1 MVVETY
7 KPTTALPGTPVRL
20 TAAAIRHF
28 EHQLTDSAS
37 QVIRLSVKTSGC
49 TGYAYVLDKLVT
61 PQASDIEIRISEQL
75 TLCIAPEALP
85 LLRDTEID
93 YIKEGL
99 NGVLKFNNPNVVA
112 ECGCGESFNV
122 S

>member
-1 MVVETY
+1 MHVETF
-7 KPTTALPGTPVRL
+7 TPSTESGDAVRL
-20 TAAAIRHF
+20 TEAAIKHF
-28 EHQLTDSAS
+28 ESKLTNQPGAI
-37 QVIRLSVKTSGC
+37 VRLSTKASGC
-49 TGYAYVLDKLVT
+49 TGYAYVLDIAANAEDGDT
-61 PQASDIEIRISEQL
+61 RINASEQL
-75 TLCIAPEALP
+75 TFCIAPNALE
-85 LLRDTEID
+85 LVRHTEID

>member
-1 MVVETY
+1 MQVETFIP
-7 KPTTALPGTPVRL
+7 KTAPQGEVIRLTTAAV
-20 TAAAIRHF
+20 RHF
-28 EHQLTDSAS
+28 EQQLTHTAN

-49 TGYAYVLDKLVT
+49 TGYAYVLDCLAAPVPGDLTLRPSDKLVFCV
-61 PQASDIEIRISEQL
+61 A
-75 TLCIAPEALP
+75 AEALP
-85 LLRDTEID
+85 MLHNTEID
-93 YIKEGL
+93 YCKEGL